1 MTLLSRK
8 SSSDS
13 TGKGN
18 DARGRTRASSTERDQ
33 GSSKSSLL
41 RRLSKSIS
49 RSDEG
54 PKKTDEHSETA
65 QHHEAKTSQKQPS
78 TDAKQKVIEPKV
90 DELKP
95 KTTALDVR
103 VEPVESH
110 PHHSVHAVSPRSP
123 PSKPTSATD
132 NHDLPI
138 QDSDMV
144 SHTATKQEHSKKLKG
159 LTKDDVEHLFN
170 GAPHFIL
177 EKGTRGR
184 FFPQAFFP
192 WNNDLEV
199 GDLQD
204 RRYLKHES
212 FAFCTLHAHLPIP
225 DEVGWVPGMPF
236 PMKKAGLETGK
247 RPLFELGIYE
257 RPNMLAQDGRE
268 PGTVGLRY
276 FLERPVADGVQDSKI
291 REHTKDVEVDLAMSD
306 TTATEAFKMLALSRD
321 NEEMNAKVGK
331 HAPVQDRLKIING
344 GPPAWRNVG
353 VRPITMQCLVGRME
367 VLDGWRDRTISAGWR
382 ATVLDQVKSLELHEH
397 LFGELLFPP
406 RKLPDASKW
415 HDKEAM
421 KVQIEALV
429 KVLATPGAW
438 LDLSD
443 PEARLRFGK
452 IINSRTTHFD
462 PTTGTMIINP
472 ERKWLLIQL
481 LLSLELVVRLDAA
494 LRLGIAM
501 HAEKFEISSEEIHH
515 FNKLRTLKV
524 DWDLV
529 LARRYMD
536 FCHVK
541 RNEHKETLIKTESGT
556 HKLDRHSSFFSGL
569 RHSLGL
575 DDRAESEPDV
585 CDVAILPRDPQ
596 IIVDGVFRFATNIGW
611 PRALD
616 VQSRISQKL
625 NQGTQEERERF
636 LLEAFFCSNEAHHA
650 QHESTQNIVPPLNH
664 FNLNL
669 HAASPDTIGG
679 WLSHSWFSGLILPGH
694 SICDILMA
702 TLLEND
708 TDPATLEALGTM
720 NLPFRSCGFVL
731 GGSSWWS
738 KSSIVSRVLAPLRG
752 SKESMGWT
760 YLPNFVP
767 FVEAT
772 SEPVLNRW
780 LKIKSY
786 PVPTQRERPRIFD
799 GDRLATESTPL
810 GVGKGGIM
818 GAEFSMVTDH
828 IFDYDSHA
836 EVVVNEVSLHLS
848 NTNATSV
855 SADHALSAWTQFD
868 LTITRAGGT
877 KEAKKV
883 RYGLDRA
890 VYFVTAHPCR
900 LPHGHATLKAGS
912 GDDDHDPQHPQHKP
926 AEHIPAHPLHKT
938 YKFVTKSLEEVVQTP
953 HLEPPASGVSSA
965 EVWIVDARHPLGDDE
980 RETWSQLQSL
990 FARSRNQNQ
999 GQNQAE
1005 NKGSSE
1011 DKSSNHGSASS
1022 KSLVSSLSDWC
1033 GPGVE
1038 QIRNKDVLVRAW
1050 CAQKGRN
1057 AIIARV
1063 GRTCLSCAVREAKAL
1078 EIGVVVRVGIK
1089 E

>member
-1 MTLLSRK
+1 MTFLSRK
-8 SSSDS
+8 GSGDS
-13 TGKGN
+13 TDRDN
-18 DARGRTRASSTERDQ
+18 DGRGRSRASSTETDQ
-33 GSSKSSLL
+33 GSSKPSIF

-54 PKKTDEHSETA
+54 PKKKDDPSNTT
-65 QHHEAKTSQKQPS
+65 QQHEAKTSQKQATMES
-78 TDAKQKVIEPKV
+78 MEKLVEPKV
-90 DELKP
+90 DELRP
-95 KTTALDVR
+95 ETTAHDVH
-103 VEPVESH
+103 VERMESH
-110 PHHSVHAVSPRSP
+110 PHPSANIASSGSP
-123 PSKPTSATD
+123 PSTPRSATD
-132 NHDLPI
+132 THRLPTHDSGI
-138 QDSDMV
+138 V
-144 SHTATKQEHSKKLKG
+144 SRTATKQEPSKKPDG

-170 GAPHFIL
+170 GAPQFIL
-177 EKGTRGR
+177 EKGRRGR

-236 PMKKAGLETGK
+236 PMKKVGLETGK

-257 RPNMLAQDGRE
+257 RPNMLGQDGRE

-291 REHTKDVEVDLAMSD
+291 REHAKDVEVDLSLDD
-306 TTATEAFKMLALSRD
+306 TPATEAFKMLALSRD
-321 NEEMNAKVGK
+321 NEQMNAKVGK
-331 HAPVQDRLKIING
+331 HAPAQDRLKFING
-344 GPPAWRNVG
+344 GPPAWKSVG

-367 VLDGWRDRTISAGWR
+367 MLDGWRDRTVSAGWR
-382 ATVLDQVKSLELHEH
+382 ATVLDQVKSPELHDH
-397 LFGELLFPP
+397 LFGELLYPP
-406 RKLPDASKW
+406 RKLHNESKW

-438 LDLSD
+438 LDLSA

-462 PTTGTMIINP
+462 YTTGTMIINP

-501 HAEKFEISSEEIHH
+501 HAEHFEISSEEIHH

-529 LARRYMD
+529 LARRYLD
-536 FCHVK
+536 LCYVK
-541 RNEHKETLIKTESGT
+541 RNERKETLIKTESQA
-556 HKLDRHSSFFSGL
+556 HKLDRHASFFGGL
-569 RHSLGL
+569 RHTLGL
-575 DDRAESEPDV
+575 DDRAESEPDL

-596 IIVDGVFRFATNIGW
+596 IIIDGVFRFATNIGW

-616 VQSRISQKL
+616 VQARLSQKL
-625 NQGTQEERERF
+625 NEGTQEDRDRF
-636 LLEAFFCSNEAHHA
+636 LLEAFFCTNETHHA
-650 QHESTQNIVPPLNH
+650 QHEAELKIVPPLDS

-669 HAASPDTIGG
+669 HAATPETIGG
-679 WLSHSWFSGLILPGH
+679 WLSHSWFSGLILPGN
-694 SICDILMA
+694 STSDMLMA

-708 TDPATLEALGTM
+708 TDPATLETLGTM

-731 GGSSWWS
+731 GDSSWWS
-738 KSSIVSRVLAPLRG
+738 KSSIVARVLAPIRG
-752 SKESMGWT
+752 SKESMGWIC
-760 YLPNFVP
+760 LPNFVP
-767 FVEAT
+767 FVEST
-772 SEPVLNRW
+772 SEAVSSRW

-786 PVPTQRERPRIFD
+786 PVPTQRDRPRILD

-828 IFDYDSHA
+828 ILDHDSHA
-836 EVVVNEVSLHLS
+836 EVVVKSVSLHLS
-848 NTNATSV
+848 NTNATAM
-855 SADHALSAWTQFD
+855 SADHALSAWAQFD
-868 LTITRAGGT
+868 LSITRPDGT
-877 KEAKKV
+877 PPEAKQV

-890 VYFVTAHPCR
+890 VYYVTAYPCR
-900 LPHGHATLKAGS
+900 LPHGHATFKPGS
-912 GDDDHDPQHPQHKP
+912 TDAHYIRQHPRHK
-926 AEHIPAHPLHKT
+926 ASEHLPAHPLHKT
-938 YKFVTKSLEEVVQTP
+938 YRFVTKTLEEVVENP
-953 HLEPPASGVSSA
+953 HLEPPACGAGPTV
-965 EVWIVDARHPLGDDE
+965 EVWIVDARNKLSAGE
-980 RETWSQLQSL
+980 KEKWSEIQSL
-990 FARSRNQNQ
+990 LHQSHNQNQ
-999 GQNQAE
+999 TRSDDTSSTTSSHMSAAASLAE
-1005 NKGSSE
+1005 
-1011 DKSSNHGSASS
+1011 
-1022 KSLVSSLSDWC
+1022 WC

-1057 AIIARV
+1057 AIVARV

-1078 EIGVVVRVGIK
+1078 EIGVIVRVGIK

>member
-1 MTLLSRK
+1 M
-8 SSSDS
+8 
-13 TGKGN
+13 
-18 DARGRTRASSTERDQ
+18 
-33 GSSKSSLL
+33 
-41 RRLSKSIS
+41 
-49 RSDEG
+49 
-54 PKKTDEHSETA
+54 
-65 QHHEAKTSQKQPS
+65 
-78 TDAKQKVIEPKV
+78 
-90 DELKP
+90 
-95 KTTALDVR
+95 
-103 VEPVESH
+103 ESH
-110 PHHSVHAVSPRSP
+110 PHPLVNTISPGSP
-123 PSKPTSATD
+123 PSTARSATD
-132 NHDLPI
+132 TRSIPIHDSGI
-138 QDSDMV
+138 I
-144 SHTATKQEHSKKLKG
+144 SHTTTKKGLSTKPNG

-170 GAPHFIL
+170 GAPQFIL
-177 EKGTRGR
+177 EKGRRGR
-184 FFPQAFFP
+184 YFPQAFFP

-225 DEVGWVPGMPF
+225 DEVGWAPGMPF
-236 PMKKAGLETGK
+236 PMKKVGLETGK

-257 RPNMLAQDGRE
+257 RPNMLGQDGRE
-268 PGTVGLRY
+268 PGTVGFRH
-276 FLERPVADGVQDSKI
+276 FIERPVADGVQDSKI
-291 REHTKDVEVDLAMSD
+291 REHAKDVEIDLALSD
-306 TTATEAFKMLALSRD
+306 SPATEAFKMLALSRD
-321 NEEMNAKVGK
+321 NEQLNAKVGK
-331 HAPVQDRLKIING
+331 HAPAQDRLKFING
-344 GPPAWRNVG
+344 GPAAWKNVG

-367 VLDGWRDRTISAGWR
+367 MLDGWRDRTVSAGWR
-382 ATVLDQVKSLELHEH
+382 ATVLDQVKSPELHDH

-406 RKLPDASKW
+406 RKLQNESKW

-438 LDLSD
+438 LDLSA

-462 PTTGTMIINP
+462 HTTGTMIINP

-529 LARRYMD
+529 LARRYLD
-536 FCHVK
+536 LCYVK
-541 RNEHKETLIKTESGT
+541 RNERKETLIKTESGAR
-556 HKLDRHSSFFSGL
+556 KFDRHASFFGGL
-569 RHSLGL
+569 RHTLGL
-575 DDRAESEPDV
+575 DDRAESEPDL

-596 IIVDGVFRFATNIGW
+596 MIIDGVFRFATNIGW

-616 VQSRISQKL
+616 VQARLSQKL
-625 NQGTQEERERF
+625 NQGTQEDRDRF

-650 QHESTQNIVPPLNH
+650 QHESEQSIVPPLDS

-669 HAASPDTIGG
+669 HAATPDTIGG
-679 WLSHSWFSGLILPGH
+679 WLSHSWFSGLILPGN
-694 SICDILMA
+694 STSDMLMA

-708 TDPATLEALGTM
+708 TDPATLETLGTM

-738 KSSIVSRVLAPLRG
+738 KSSIVARVLAPLRG

-760 YLPNFVP
+760 YVPNFVP
-767 FVEAT
+767 LFEST
-772 SEPVLNRW
+772 SEPVSSRW

-799 GDRLATESTPL
+799 GDRLANESTPL

-828 IFDYDSHA
+828 ILDHDSHA
-836 EVVVNEVSLHLS
+836 EVVVNEISLHLS
-848 NTNATSV
+848 NTNATLM
-855 SADHALSAWTQFD
+855 SADHALSAWAQFD
-868 LTITRAGGT
+868 LTITRT
-877 KEAKKV
+877 DDKTPPKAKQV

-890 VYFVTAHPCR
+890 VYYVSAFPCR
-900 LPHGHATLKAGS
+900 LPHGHATFKPGS
-912 GDDDHDPQHPQHKP
+912 SDAHYIRHHPQHKA
-926 AEHIPAHPLHKT
+926 AEHLPAHPLHKT
-938 YKFVTKSLEEVVQTP
+938 YKFVTKTLEEVVEDP
-953 HLEPPASGVSSA
+953 YLEPPACGTSSTC
-965 EVWIVDARHPLGDDE
+965 EVWIIDARHPLSAGE
-980 RETWSQLQSL
+980 RETWSQIQRSLLQSQNL
-990 FARSRNQNQ
+990 SQNQ
-999 GQNQAE
+999 GV
-1005 NKGSSE
+1005 S
-1011 DKSSNHGSASS
+1011 DASS
-1022 KSLVSSLSDWC
+1022 TTSSHISTAASLSEWC

-1078 EIGVVVRVGIK
+1078 EIGVIVRVGIK